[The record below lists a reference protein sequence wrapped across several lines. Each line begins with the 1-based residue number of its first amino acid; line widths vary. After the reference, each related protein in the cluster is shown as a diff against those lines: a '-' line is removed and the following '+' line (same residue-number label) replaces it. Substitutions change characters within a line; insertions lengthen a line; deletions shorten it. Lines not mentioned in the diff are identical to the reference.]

1 MSLLPLLVGLL
12 LAAMLLTS
20 LVSLLR
26 HHQHPWR
33 ILERALG
40 SASLLAIIGVIGIVP
55 ASLWWVPWLLTL
67 LLAAGVVVA
76 CRRLLT
82 QAPPAQ
88 PSRRQATA
96 LSAPS
101 RSNLIMEGL
110 LYLGLLVIALAAG

>member
-55 ASLWWVPWLLTL
+55 ASLWWAPWLLTL

-96 LSAPS
+96 LAAPS
-101 RSNLIMEGL
+101 RSNLITEGL